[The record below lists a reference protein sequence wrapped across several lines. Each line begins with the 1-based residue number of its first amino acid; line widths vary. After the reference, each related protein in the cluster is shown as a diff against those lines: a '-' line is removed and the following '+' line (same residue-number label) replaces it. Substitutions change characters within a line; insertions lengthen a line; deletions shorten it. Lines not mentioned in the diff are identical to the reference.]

1 MTSSLS
7 VSSATPLYNLAD
19 EYLVLLETQ
28 QTIGVDSLLF
38 GFFSTDWVRL
48 QDRYLRAVGLPQL
61 KHEALRA
68 IRSIITAFHD
78 QCHVVWLLRNAHLHG
93 TDPNNT
99 TSHKH
104 LHLLAQIRAL
114 YEAAAPHMMVHD
126 RDVLAVPLEARQ
138 FQSTTALKTFYSHA
152 KPIVEQSLE
161 DAAKLGSQFRLIDT
175 YFHPVIP
182 PELFNVIL

>member
-1 MTSSLS
+1 MQ
-7 VSSATPLYNLAD
+7 
-19 EYLVLLETQ
+19 E

-68 IRSIITAFHD
+68 IRLIITAFHD

-93 TDPNNT
+93 TDPNDT
-99 TSHKH
+99 TSYKH
-104 LHLLAQIRAL
+104 LHLLAQIREL
-114 YEAAAPHMMVHD
+114 YDAAPHMMVHD
-126 RDVLAVPLEARQ
+126 CDVLAFPLEARQ
-138 FQSTTALKTFYSHA
+138 FQLTAALKIFYSHA

-161 DAAKLGSQFRLIDT
+161 DAAKLGNQFRLIDT
-175 YFHPVIP
+175 YFRPVIP
-182 PELFNVIL
+182 PELFDVIL